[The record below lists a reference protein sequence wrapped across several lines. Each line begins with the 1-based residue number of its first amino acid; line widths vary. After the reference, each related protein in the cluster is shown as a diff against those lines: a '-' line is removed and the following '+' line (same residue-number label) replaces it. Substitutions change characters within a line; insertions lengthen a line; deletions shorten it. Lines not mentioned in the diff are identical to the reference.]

1 MRKILPI
8 LLVSIV
14 IVCAEGMWMNNKPV
28 INDAL
33 KFPAQKSNV
42 QTNTN
47 SLNPQKEAL
56 SSIATDICEEKSKI
70 ELSPRELPIVN
81 YSCEWTI
88 TLNHVACVGVTP
100 VCIGTY
106 PQGETL
112 LWVSSGG
119 LTGNADPNYILIYNL
134 RTRTLVDSFLQA
146 PTTLWGYRDM
156 CFYNGYVYAGT
167 EATLHKIDPVTHAVV
182 GTYSVTGISGSVIR
196 ALTDNNVEDS
206 LWTTNWA
213 VPIYKVWNQ
222 GGAVRTVQATNT
234 YSVYGLAYD
243 PHGYV
248 WGSCQNQPTADL
260 VKYSYPGFTVL
271 DYVRVTELLTGEL
284 AGGCEMWKD
293 TFLLYLGQCTPN
305 DKVFCLKLYGIG
317 ANDMKATSIN
327 APSATLPYKKYYIQA
342 LAQNIGSSTQSAGVP
357 VKMRITGPG
366 YLYEDLNQS
375 TSISLAQGDTQRI
388 TFSPQWQAPG
398 VTGTYTIKIW
408 TELAGDENPGND
420 TVTAQVEVTNW
431 ITYAN
436 FGGSAY
442 YYPTLGGEKATFFVP
457 QEFGVIP
464 PVTVESI
471 YAQFYGGPAT
481 GPSKDSVVKFK
492 VYAGDLTTLLYESDT
507 IRLPVVV
514 GSWYT
519 YTHGLPT
526 PVPITGT
533 SYLVSVVPQ
542 GDSHP
547 MLLSDQEPLGRS
559 IYGDTSG
566 WYLNSSG
573 EWHIAS
579 YVSWTPRNDDVGTDW
594 IVEPTTM
601 VSPSVAISPKAVI
614 HNVGFNTQGGFSVTC
629 LIDSSGSN
637 IYTGTATGPSMLF
650 GDTTTVTFSPTW
662 TPGPAGAVYDIT
674 VYTGLGGDEYR
685 YNDTIAYFTSSF
697 VITNNII
704 SNLTSAPPTI
714 DGNIQTSEWSDAE
727 KYDVSDVLGQEGV
740 PYPAGSAYLY
750 VKHDATNLYLGCDLP
765 SASTLD
771 DLDQLGVYLD
781 DNNDG
786 AWATDS
792 SEGNYWVV
800 HYPSADSVRYRALWW
815 KSDTLKNWIYGSVFS
830 PVSITTT
837 SGHLQFECVIPIG
850 TAKHQLNINPNGDT
864 AGLWFFAA
872 DNPYGDRYAYWPTD
886 MSSDTWTYPDAYGNL
901 IFQLP
906 PLDVGVTAV
915 LAPSGTMYL
924 GQSVPPQATV
934 KNYGIATGTFPV
946 IYTIYDGPDPIY
958 LDTEF
963 VSLTVGQELTVEF
976 DPPFTPTYTGGPF
989 DREVRTALP
998 GDAYAGNDVMTPG
1011 GFMVEL
1017 PPATSWTPGTAV
1029 PAAGDLKPGKLVKDG
1044 GSMVAVGP
1052 DVYAFPG
1059 NKSWQFYKYE
1069 PYVKG
1074 AWTVLESIP
1083 YGHKSTDPTKIN
1095 KKKIGKGAALC
1106 YDGTGII
1113 YATKGNS
1120 TTELWAY
1127 DILAN
1132 TWAAKAFVPVP
1143 KALKGGTSIA
1153 YLGGKV
1159 YLLAGGQKKT
1169 DLVNFYVYDVATD
1182 VWTPLGLLTLGPN
1195 IKIWKDGA
1203 CLTKLDGTLYAL
1215 KSNDKYNPFF
1225 SYDVLSNTWTEFDS
1239 IPMLDSLAGKKKKV
1253 AVKDGGA
1260 MCAGGDAIYAIKGG
1274 GTIYFWKYTTGGGW
1288 TRSDSIPR
1296 LHKKSVAKTG
1306 AALTFCDNMVYLMKG
1321 NNTSELWS
1329 YGPVYDEKVTA
1340 RTPVAGTYSAVM
1352 AEKTETALTFNLNAT
1367 PNPFTGTTTIRY
1379 AVPTASRVSIKLYS
1393 ANGRLIETIHDG
1405 YLSQGVYTK
1414 LLTTNNI
1421 ARGIYFLRYED
1432 NYNRAEIKVINQ

>member
-14 IVCAEGMWMNNKPV
+14 LVFASGKWM
-28 INDAL
+28 
-33 KFPAQKSNV
+33 
-42 QTNTN
+42 TN
-47 SLNPQKEAL
+47 SPAALNINTKANVEKIAVPL
-56 SSIATDICEEKSKI
+56 SSNAEVCKDFGKSTNAGPSDAIPYQLEWQILLTDHDLC
-70 ELSPRELPIVN
+70 L
-81 YSCEWTI
+81 
-88 TLNHVACVGVTP
+88 GVTP

-112 LWVSSGG
+112 MWISSGG
-119 LTGNADPNYILIYNL
+119 VSSSVSTDNWILIYNL
-134 RTRTLVDSFLQA
+134 RTRTLVDSFAQ
-146 PTTLWGYRDM
+146 PTNSGWGYRDL
-156 CFYNGYVYAGT
+156 CYLNGYVYAGY
-167 EATLHKIDPVTHAVV
+167 EAYVDKLDPVTHAQV
-182 GTYSVTGISGSVIR
+182 GHYAVSGIATVR
-196 ALTDNNVEDS
+196 ALTDNNVTDS
-206 LWTTNWA
+206 LWTANFATS
-213 VPIYKVWNQ
+213 IYRMSTQ
-222 GGAVRTVQATNT
+222 GGTATAVASNT
-234 YSVYGLAYD
+234 QSLYGLGYD
-243 PHGYV
+243 SHGYV
-248 WGSCQNQPTADL
+248 WGASQTDSATL
-260 VKYSYPGFTVL
+260 VKYSFPSFSVL
-271 DYVRVTELLTGEL
+271 NTQRVPEVWQQHLGI

-293 TFLLYLGQCTPN
+293 TFVLFLGQCDT
-305 DKVFCLKLYGIG
+305 DRVFCLRVYGFPD
-317 ANDMKATSIN
+317 NDMKTISVN
-327 APSATLPYKKYYIQA
+327 APGVTTPYK
-342 LAQNIGSSTQSAGVP
+342 NIGISAIVQNTGTNTAPQNTP
-357 VKMRITGPG
+357 VKMLITGPSG
-366 YLYEDLNQS
+366 YSYPDYNER
-375 TSISLAQGDTQRI
+375 TSRALAFGDTNLVAF
-388 TFSPQWQAPG
+388 TPQWQAPG
-398 VTGTYTIKIW
+398 ILGTYTVKIW
-408 TELAGDENPGND
+408 TELPGDQIPSND
-420 TVTAQVEVTNW
+420 TFTTTIEVTNW
-431 ITYAN
+431 ISYAN

-442 YYPTLGGEKATFFVP
+442 YYPTLGGEKATIFVP
-457 QEFGVIP
+457 QELNVIP

-471 YAQFYGGPAT
+471 YAQFYGGPPT
-481 GPSKDSVVKFK
+481 GPSRDSVVKFK
-492 VYAGDLTTLLYESDT
+492 VYAGDGTTLLYESDT

-514 GSWYT
+514 NSWYS

-526 PVPITGT
+526 PIPITGS
-533 SYLVSVVPQ
+533 SYLVSVVPR

-547 MLLSDQEPLGRS
+547 MLLSDQTPLGRS

-579 YVSWTPRNDDVGTDW
+579 FVSWTPRNNDVGVDW

-601 VSPSVAISPKAVI
+601 VAPEVAISPKALI
-614 HNVGFNTQGGFSVTC
+614 HNVGFNTQAGFSITC
-629 LIDSSGSN
+629 LIDSAGSN
-637 IYTGTATGPSMLF
+637 VYTGTASAPSMLF
-650 GDTTTVTFSPTW
+650 GDTATVTFSPTW
-662 TPGPAGAVYDIT
+662 TPGPFGAVYDIT
-674 VYTGLGGDEYR
+674 VYTGLGTDEYLS
-685 YNDTIAYFTSSF
+685 NDTVSYFTSSYI
-697 VITNNII
+697 ITNNIF
-704 SNLTSAPPTI
+704 SNLTSTPPTI

-750 VKHDATNLYLGCDLP
+750 LKHDATNLYLGCDLP
-765 SASTLD
+765 YASTLD
-771 DLDQLGVYLD
+771 DLDQLGIYLD
-781 DNNDG
+781 DNNDNV
-786 AWATDS
+786 WATDS

-800 HYPSADSVRYRALWW
+800 HYPSADSVRYRAITSSTPTTWL
-815 KSDTLKNWIYGSVFS
+815 YGSVFS

-837 SGHLQFECVIPIG
+837 SGHLQFEAVIPIG
-850 TAKHQLNINPNGDT
+850 TAKHQLNVNPNGDT
-864 AGLWFFAA
+864 AGLWFFAQ

-946 IYTIYDGPDPIY
+946 IYTVLDGPDPIY
-958 LDTEF
+958 LDTQF
-963 VSLTVGQELTVEF
+963 ISLTVGQELTVDF
-976 DPPFTPTYTGGPF
+976 DLFTPTYTGGPF

-998 GDAYAGNDVMTPG
+998 GDAYSGNDVMTPG

-1017 PPATSWTPGTAV
+1017 PPAASWTPGTNV

-1074 AWTVLESIP
+1074 TWTTLESIP
-1083 YGHKSTDPTKIN
+1083 YGVKVTDPLKIN

-1106 YDGTGII
+1106 FDNAHTI
-1113 YATKGNS
+1113 YATKGNG

-1132 TWAAKAFVPVP
+1132 TWTAKAFVPVP

-1153 YLGGKV
+1153 CLDGKV

-1169 DLVNFYVYDVATD
+1169 DPNNFYGYDVATD
-1182 VWTPLGLLTLGPN
+1182 AWTPLGLLTLGPN
-1195 IKIWKDGA
+1195 VKIWKDGA

-1225 SYDVLSNTWTEFDS
+1225 SYNALTNTWTAFDS
-1239 IPMLDSLAGKKKKV
+1239 IPMVEHVGTKIKKV

-1260 MCAGGDAIYAIKGG
+1260 ICAGG
-1274 GTIYFWKYTTGGGW
+1274 GTIYADKGGGTQWFWKWTAAGGW
-1288 TRSDSIPR
+1288 EVLDTIPR
-1296 LHKKSVAKTG
+1296 LTKKSVPKTG
-1306 AALTFCDNMVYLMKG
+1306 AAMAFCDNMVYLMKG
-1321 NNTSELWS
+1321 NNASELWS
-1329 YGPVYDEKVTA
+1329 YGPVYGEKATA
-1340 RTPVAGTYSAVM
+1340 RTPVAVTYSAVM
-1352 AEKTETALTFNLNAT
+1352 AEKTETALTFNLNAV
-1367 PNPFTGTTTIRY
+1367 PNPFTRTTTIRY
-1379 AVPTASRVSIKLYS
+1379 AVPTASRVTIKLYS

-1405 YLSQGVYTK
+1405 TLSQGVYTK

-1432 NYNRAEIKVINQ
+1432 NYNRAEIKLINQ